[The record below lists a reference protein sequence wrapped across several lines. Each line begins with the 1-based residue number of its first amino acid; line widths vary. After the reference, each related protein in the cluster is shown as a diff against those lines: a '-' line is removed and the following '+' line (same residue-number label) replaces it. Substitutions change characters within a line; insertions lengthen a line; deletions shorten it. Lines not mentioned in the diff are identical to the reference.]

1 MKKSLNKRIFV
12 LSAITLFLLAILYS
26 LFDSG
31 DQSVYVKDLLMER
44 QEKNRALMISE
55 ESPLNPEDKR
65 SFKGLPYF
73 EPTLEWIF
81 SAELKLLPDG
91 GDTLEMTL
99 NDGEKELMIRVGELT
114 FTKEEKKYTVSCFR
128 NPYAEDDRLFIPFRD
143 ASSGIESYGGGRY
156 LDAINKGDAVI
167 LDFNRAY
174 NPFCAYNDNFV
185 CVIPPEENRIPLKIL
200 AGERKPA
207 NQ

>member
-12 LSAITLFLLAILYS
+12 LSVITLFVLALLYA

-44 QEKNRALMISE
+44 QEKNRAFMISE

-73 EPTLEWIF
+73 EPSLDWVF
-81 SAELKLLPDG
+81 SAELKLLPNG

-99 NDGEKELMIRVGELT
+99 NDGEKEQMIRVGELT
-114 FTKEEKKYTVSCFR
+114 FTKDGTKQTISCFR
-128 NPYAEDDRLFIPFRD
+128 NPYAEDNRLFVPFRD

-156 LDAINKGDAVI
+156 LDAINKGEAVI

-174 NPFCAYNDNFV
+174 NPFCAYNDDFV

-200 AGERKPA
+200 AGEQKPA

>member
-1 MKKSLNKRIFV
+1 M

-128 NPYAEDDRLFIPFRD
+128 NPYAEDDQLFIPFRD